1 MPNWSKPDTLIK
13 AAAKKVG
20 LIDLL
25 GEDLYSILESGEVK
39 SDMPFGLT
47 SRLDLRRQDINFQK
61 KFGEDLMFNLDI
73 NKRSPMLPKGERD
86 IFRFGVTKKF

>member
-39 SDMPFGLT
+39 SDMPFGLK
-47 SRLDLRRQDINFQK
+47 SRLDFRRQDLNLQK
-61 KFGEDLMFNLDI
+61 QFDKNLMFDIDI
-73 NKRSPMLPKGERD
+73 NKRAPGGYRD
-86 IFRFGVTKKF
+86 IIRLGVTKKF

>member
-1 MPNWSKPDTLIK
+1 MPDWSKPDTLIK

-39 SDMPFGLT
+39 PDMPFGLT
-47 SRLDLRRQDINFQK
+47 SKFDFRRQDINFQK
-61 KFGEDLMFNLDI
+61 QFDKNLMFDIDI
-73 NKRSPMLPKGERD
+73 NKRSPYGGHKDLIRLG
-86 IFRFGVTKKF
+86 ITKKF

>member
-25 GEDLYSILESGEVK
+25 GEDLYSILESGRIEK
-39 SDMPFGLT
+39 EMPFGVK
-47 SRLDLRRQDINFQK
+47 SKFDFRKQNINLRK
-61 KFGEDLMFNLDI
+61 KFNGDLSFNLDI
-73 NKRSPMLPKGERD
+73 KPLKKDYSFK
-86 IFRFGVTKKF
+86 VTKKF

>member
-25 GEDLYSILESGEVK
+25 GEDLYSILESGKVEK
-39 SDMPFGLT
+39 DMPFGLT
-47 SRLDLRRQDINFQK
+47 SKFDFRRQDINLQK
-61 KFGEDLMFNLDI
+61 QFDKNLMFDIDI
-73 NKRSPMLPKGERD
+73 NKRAPGGYRD
-86 IFRFGVTKKF
+86 IIRLGVTKKF